1 MDKPYRR
8 KDSPYWWIKLPPI
21 RGESRPLQKS
31 TGTTDRR
38 KAQEYLDKLKAQR
51 WNEEKLSVKPRYK
64 WEDAALRWLEETA
77 HNKSHQGGIAILRWL
92 DPYLVG
98 KDLQDIDR
106 ALIDKIK
113 QDRLKVAT
121 PSRANRYLGVIRTIL
136 RRARDEWEMVDHS
149 PTGRLCREPQ
159 GRLRSL
165 TPEEFGR
172 LYRELPEHLADMA
185 LFAVS
190 TGLRQGN
197 IKRLKWANVD
207 LDNRHAWINAEEH
220 KNGSAHSVPL
230 NAPAMSV
237 IQKRRGIHPVYVFTY
252 QGQPLEQVG
261 TRAWR
266 EALARA
272 GIADFRWHDL
282 RHTWATW
289 QRRAGSPTWEIQRLG
304 GWKTQV
310 MVERYA
316 HLAPDALQIAAQRLD
331 NVLGS
336 YSLATPMERGMQP

>member
-31 TGTTDRR
+31 TGTTDKR

-51 WNEEKLSVKPRYK
+51 WDEDKFSVKPRYR
-64 WEDAALRWLEETA
+64 WEEAANRWLGETQ
-77 HNKSHQGGIAILRWL
+77 HKKSHQGDHHILRWL
-92 DPYLVG
+92 HPYLGG

-113 QDRLKVAT
+113 QDRLKVAS
-121 PSRANRYLGVIRTIL
+121 PSRANRYLATIRTIL
-136 RRARDEWEMVDHS
+136 RRARDEWEMVSHI
-149 PTGRLCREPQ
+149 PAIRLFPEPKGRVRA
-159 GRLRSL
+159 L

-197 IKRLKWANVD
+197 IKRLRWSNVD
-207 LDNRHAWINAEEH
+207 LVNRHAWVNAEEH
-220 KNGSAHSVPL
+220 KNGSAHAVPL

-237 IQKRRGIHPVYVFTY
+237 LEKRQGVHPVFVFTY
-252 QGQPLEQVG
+252 QGGPLEQVG

-266 EALARA
+266 EALVRA
-272 GIADFRWHDL
+272 DIRDFRWHDL

-304 GWKTQV
+304 GWKTQI

-316 HLAPDALQIAAQRLD
+316 HLAPDALQLAAQRLD

-336 YSLATPMERGMQP
+336 YSLATPEGRGMHL